1 LKKSSGLKNV
11 MYVGLVSF
19 FTDFSTEMVMSVLP
33 LYIVKDLDL
42 SRTVL
47 GAIEGSGEF
56 VNYIF
61 RIPSGYISDKI
72 GKRKILVIIG
82 YGISTISKPFFIF
95 VTTFIDTIIV
105 RIADRIGKGIRTAP
119 RDALIAESVDESSS
133 GKAFGIHRTL
143 DQMGAIIGPLFAFLI
158 LELFGGNIQHIFLLS
173 IIPGIVSLF
182 ILTYYVKDRLSIDDN
197 NKVIVNK
204 ITFFSNLA
212 NLFIENKIFVYLVII
227 IGVFSLGAFNYSFV
241 LLKSTDLGIEQNFVP
256 IIYAIINITH
266 TVIGIPA
273 GILSDR
279 VGKEKMLIIGF
290 LLFVISVLLMYFSEK
305 NNIIY
310 IISIPLIYGLYVGI
324 SETVQRALV
333 SKYVSE
339 HNRGTAFGFYGLII
353 GICLLIGNVT
363 FGFLWDDYD
372 ISIALLYSLS
382 LSSLA
387 IIFLFSFIKNFLKFG
402 FLQNK
407 I

>member
-1 LKKSSGLKNV
+1 
-11 MYVGLVSF
+11 MYMGLVSF

-47 GAIEGSGEF
+47 GVIEGSGEF

-143 DQMGAIIGPLFAFLI
+143 DQMGAIIGPLFTFLI

-182 ILTYYVKDRLSIDDN
+182 ILIYYVKDRLSIDDN

-204 ITFFSNLA
+204 ITFFSNLR

-256 IIYAIINITH
+256 IIYALINITH

-339 HNRGTAFGFYGLII
+339 HNRGTAFGFYGLTI

-363 FGFLWDDYD
+363 FGFLWDNYD

>member
-1 LKKSSGLKNV
+1 
-11 MYVGLVSF
+11 
-19 FTDFSTEMVMSVLP
+19 MVMSVLP